1 MIKSTSL
8 PIMIKAFQISDDVF
22 SIVESI
28 KEDIF
33 LGILKPRER
42 LVELSLSEKFNVNRS
57 KLRKALMELERFG
70 LVIIEPNKG
79 AMVRDFTLNEIEQ
92 IIQMRKLLE
101 EQAARSMSL
110 PVTAE
115 FLSDLME
122 LQKQHEAAVTKE
134 DMRNAFKLNK
144 KFHDAL
150 YNLCENPYVV
160 DLIKYFT
167 TLLDAIN
174 SRMLFFRLIKNSPK
188 THLKIISALEN
199 EDRDELVYLLCVVKM
214 KSADI
219 YYHEMRKWWANEEE
233 QPSF

>member
-1 MIKSTSL
+1 
-8 PIMIKAFQISDDVF
+8 
-22 SIVESI
+22 
-28 KEDIF
+28 
-33 LGILKPRER
+33 
-42 LVELSLSEKFNVNRS
+42 
-57 KLRKALMELERFG
+57 MELERFG

-92 IIQMRKLLE
+92 IIQMQKLLE

-160 DLIKYFT
+160 DLVKYFT
-167 TLLDAIN
+167 TLLDVIN
-174 SRMLFFRLIKNSPK
+174 SRMLFFGLIKNSPK

-199 EDRDELVYLLCVVKM
+199 EDRDELVYLLSVVKI